1 MMKRIIGSLGIAAV
15 LLAVPAIAGASVA
28 FTKIV
33 APYTFASQPSNGAIY
48 VANNDGSG
56 ARKLSATGTT
66 PGISPDGTTIAY
78 LKDVKVKKSDSTT
91 IDTYYLH
98 FLTIATNADFNT
110 KLQCQSP
117 AWAPNSSAV
126 ACNLS
131 PTMSILSGTGGTGLV
146 TVTPSG
152 KVTTISEDTDTVS
165 VAWNSATW
173 SPDSSMIAWESN
185 VSSSKVTNGFSAPKL
200 RAKNADGTG
209 SLIKLGNNAATA
221 VWGPNL
227 IAYRAFTGSGDALTS
242 QVWTVNPKIHNSS
255 TATQVTHWTQ
265 PKNGMDSGPSP
276 SLWTP
281 NGKTIIGVIA
291 GMDDD
296 ATSVKINAT
305 TGKITPISVNNQYSN
320 SPMAVSSD
328 GSTVLI
334 YYYSQACCSTKAV
347 GYVVT
352 ASLTG
357 TAGTKFKD
365 NVSFMSVSADWKP

>member
-1 MMKRIIGSLGIAAV
+1 MIKRIIGSLGIAAV

-33 APYTFASQPSNGAIY
+33 APYTFASQPSNPAIY

-56 ARKLSATGTT
+56 VRKLSATGTW
-66 PGISPDGTTIAY
+66 PEISPDGTTIAY

-98 FLTIATNADFNT
+98 FLTIATNVDFNT
-110 KLQCQSP
+110 KLQCQSL

-126 ACNLS
+126 ACNLE

-209 SLIKLGNNAATA
+209 PLIKLGNNAATA

-227 IAYRAFTGSGDALTS
+227 IAYQAFTGSGDSLTS

-320 SPMAVSSD
+320 SPMALSSD

-357 TAGTKFKD
+357 TAGTLFKD

>member
-1 MMKRIIGSLGIAAV
+1 MIKRIIGSLGVAAV

-33 APYTFASQPSNGAIY
+33 APYTFPSQPLNTAIY
-48 VANNDGSG
+48 VAKNDGSG
-56 ARKLSATGTT
+56 VRKLSVTGSS

-78 LKDVKVKKSDSTT
+78 FKNTKTKGPDSTT
-91 IDTYYLH
+91 IYTSILH
-98 FLTIATNADFNT
+98 FLTLATNVDFNT
-110 KLQCQSP
+110 KFQCQNP

-126 ACNLS
+126 ACDLVS
-131 PTMSILSGTGGTGLV
+131 KTGSGLV
-146 TVTPSG
+146 TVTSTG
-152 KVTTISEDTDTVS
+152 KVTTISENTDTVS
-165 VAWNSATW
+165 TGYDSATW
-173 SPDSSMIAWESN
+173 SPDSSMIAWESI
-185 VSSSKVTNGFSAPKL
+185 VQPSKPTMKFNPPRL

-209 SLIKLGNNAATA
+209 PLIKLGNNAGTA
-221 VWGPNL
+221 VWGPKL
-227 IAYRAFTGSGDALTS
+227 IAYQAFTGSGDSLTS
-242 QVWTVNPKIHNSS
+242 QIWTVDPTTHNSS
-255 TATQVTHWTQ
+255 TATQLTHWTQ

-281 NGKTIIGVIA
+281 NGKTIVGAIM

-296 ATSVKINAT
+296 ATTVKVNAT

-320 SPMAVSSD
+320 QPIAVSSD
-328 GSTVLI
+328 GSTALI
-334 YYYSQACCSTKAV
+334 YYYSQPCCSTKAV

-365 NVSFMSVSADWKP
+365 NVAFMSVSADWKP

>member
-1 MMKRIIGSLGIAAV
+1 MIKRIIGSLGVAAV

-33 APYTFASQPSNGAIY
+33 APYTFPSQPLNPAIY

-56 ARKLSATGTT
+56 VRKLSVTGNA
-66 PGISPDGTTIAY
+66 PEISPDGTTIAY
-78 LKDVKVKKSDSTT
+78 FKNVKTKGPDVNP
-91 IDTYYLH
+91 ILH
-98 FLTIATNADFNT
+98 FLTLATNVDFNT
-110 KLQCQSP
+110 KFQCQNP

-126 ACNLS
+126 ACDLFS
-131 PTMSILSGTGGTGLV
+131 TTETGLV
-146 TVTPSG
+146 TVTPTG
-152 KVTTISEDTDTVS
+152 KVTTISENTDTVY
-165 VAWNSATW
+165 VGFFSATW

-185 VSSSKVTNGFSAPKL
+185 VTSSKGTSGFNPTKL

-209 SLIKLGNNAATA
+209 PLIKLSNNAMTA
-221 VWGPNL
+221 VWGPKL
-227 IAYRAFTGSGDALTS
+227 IAYQAFTGSGDSMKA
-242 QVWTVNPKIHNSS
+242 QIWTVNPKIHNSS
-255 TATQVTHWTQ
+255 TATQLTHWTQ
-265 PKNGMDSGPSP
+265 PKDGMDTGPSP

-328 GSTVLI
+328 GSTALI

-357 TAGTKFKD
+357 TAGTLFKD

>member
-28 FTKIV
+28 FTQIV
-33 APYTFASQPSNGAIY
+33 APYTFASQPSNLAIY

-56 ARKLSATGTT
+56 SRKLSATGSE
-66 PGISPDGTTIAY
+66 PEISPDGTTIAY

-110 KLQCQSP
+110 KLQCQLP
-117 AWAPNSSAV
+117 TWAPNSSAV
-126 ACNLS
+126 ACNLA
-131 PTMSILSGTGGTGLV
+131 PWMSVLTGTGGTGLV
-146 TVTPSG
+146 TVTPTG